1 MDRCVEQPLAPTL
14 GGFAI
19 PRILFDVGDHTRIED
34 HLPIAL
40 GIKAAIEVE
49 IGASEVHP
57 DLFGYAFQRFQ
68 TIREQHRIRFIDWSD
83 WTWC

>member
-1 MDRCVEQPLAPTL
+1 VDGGVEQPFPPTL
-14 GGFAI
+14 SGFAI
-19 PRILFDVGDHTRIED
+19 TRILFDVGDQPRIED

-49 IGASEVHP
+49 IGASEIHP
-57 DLFGYAFQRFQ
+57 DLFGHAFQRFQ

-83 WTWC
+83 WTWR